1 VLEVLKHIA
10 EHLINGKEAEDRI
23 DCLAAPED
31 PEVGPG
37 VLLGIVDDEFRYLGN
52 NRDANED
59 LNIDFPLYILPVVF
73 FFSFAL
79 SFLFFNFF
87 YQKII
92 FGRIDAT
99 LDKLREFRPE
109 GHIPENIDFVSDVS
123 DPIERFNEEIIHLS
137 NERQKELEH
146 LKKLENYRKEFLG
159 NVSHEL
165 KTPIFNIQGYVSTL
179 IDGGINDPK
188 INMDYLKRA
197 DKSVDRMIHIID
209 DLETISQLESGGLSL
224 DLENFN
230 IVEQVKDVASQL
242 ELQAAKKNIS
252 MKIVAQKESIKTSS
266 DRFRMRQVLS
276 NLLSNSIK
284 YGKENGET
292 VVTIDYDKENI
303 TVTVS
308 DNGIGIDSK
317 HLPRL
322 FERFYRVDKGR
333 SREQGGTGLG
343 LAIVKH
349 IIEAHG
355 QTIMVSS
362 EFGKGTTFIFT
373 LARA

>member
-1 VLEVLKHIA
+1 LNKKNTSLFLQYCALFSILLCVSLAGLSYLLEV
-10 EHLINGKEAEDRI
+10 HLPI
-23 DCLAAPED
+23 
-31 PEVGPG
+31 
-37 VLLGIVDDEFRYLGN
+37 YLF
-52 NRDANED
+52 
-59 LNIDFPLYILPVVF
+59 LIIF

-92 FGRIDAT
+92 FGRIDDT
-99 LDKLREFRPE
+99 LNKLRKFRPE
-109 GHIPENIDFVSDVS
+109 GQRTSQMDFVSDIS
-123 DPIERFNEEIIHLS
+123 DPIERFNEEIIYLS

-146 LKKLENYRKEFLG
+146 LQKLENYRKEFLG

-188 INMDYLKRA
+188 INLDYLKRA

-209 DLETISQLESGGLSL
+209 DLETISQLESGTLSL
-224 DLENFN
+224 DIEKYN
-230 IVEQVKDVASQL
+230 IVELLHDVISQL
-242 ELQAAKKNIS
+242 EIQSSKKNIVL
-252 MKIVAQKESIKTSS
+252 KVEAPDVVKTLS
-266 DRFRMRQVLS
+266 DRFRIRQVLS

-292 VVTIDYDKENI
+292 IVKIESDKEKI
-303 TVTVS
+303 TITVS
-308 DNGIGIDSK
+308 DNGIGIESR
-317 HLPRL
+317 HLARL

-343 LAIVKH
+343 LSIVKH
-349 IIEAHG
+349 IIEAHN

-373 LARA
+373 LPKA

>member
-1 VLEVLKHIA
+1 MNNKNTSIFLQYCA
-10 EHLINGKEAEDRI
+10 FFSG
-23 DCLAAPED
+23 
-31 PEVGPG
+31 
-37 VLLGIVDDEFRYLGN
+37 LLCVSLGG
-52 NRDANED
+52 
-59 LNIDFPLYILPVVF
+59 LFYILHVDFPLYILLIVF

-99 LDKLREFRPE
+99 LNKLREFRPE
-109 GHIPENIDFVSDVS
+109 GQVSTNIDFVSDVS

-137 NERQKELEH
+137 HERQKELEH
-146 LKKLENYRKEFLG
+146 LQKLENYRKEFLG

-209 DLETISQLESGGLSL
+209 DLETISQLESGTLSL

-230 IVEQVKDVASQL
+230 IVEQVKDIASQI
-242 ELQAAKKNIS
+242 EIQAAKKNIS
-252 MKIVAQKESIKTSS
+252 LKINAQKENIKTSS

-292 VVTIDYDKENI
+292 VVTIESDKDKI
-303 TVTVS
+303 TITVS
-308 DNGIGIDSK
+308 DNGIGIEAK
-317 HLPRL
+317 HLSRL

-343 LAIVKH
+343 LSIVKH

-373 LARA
+373 LPKA